1 MSFPPGTE
9 MFQFPGFA
17 SATYGFSDRS
27 SLRRGLPH
35 SEILGSKP
43 ARGSPRLIAAC
54 HVLHRLSTPRH
65 PPDALLTLTPPQR
78 EKQSRGRRSEVRDQN
93 RSMTLDRRHLSAH
106 QPGQNKHTHAGHR
119 HPLPKKRG
127 KGRRHPCQSAGRQ
140 GTSPGRPVAHHH
152 HTMSRVKERLPPLRQ
167 PTGSS
172 TRSGCPKLHPSPHP
186 SSCLPRRG
194 GSSGRAWWARADLN
208 GRPHAYQACALTS

>member
-78 EKQSRGRRSEVRDQN
+78 EKQSRNQRSKSQRSEPIHDPRPPASVRPPTGAKQAYPCWAPP
-93 RSMTLDRRHLSAH
+93 SA
-106 QPGQNKHTHAGHR
+106 
-119 HPLPKKRG
+119 PKKERG
-127 KGRRHPCQSAGRQ
+127 GQRHPCQSAGRQ

-186 SSCLPRRG
+186 SSQPSPER